1 MMKRTE
7 RLIKITTLLQGR
19 RGAVTADYIAQEC
32 EVSVRTI
39 YRDIQELMNSGV
51 PISGE
56 AGVGYI
62 LDAGYHLPP
71 LSFDIEEIESLVL
84 GMAMVCNWTD
94 DRMGRS
100 ARSALDKIKN
110 ALPAPSLERLH
121 GTALFAFQSA
131 IHVPWTVDFSA
142 LRLAIRE
149 KYKIEIDYVD
159 ERKQTSVRTVRPL
172 AMIFLGPI
180 WLLCGWCELRSDF
193 RNFRID
199 RIQNLQTLAERFRDE
214 PGKALNDYRNRD
226 HCDELGQ

>member
-19 RGAVTADYIAQEC
+19 RVAVTADYIAQEC

-39 YRDIQELMNSGV
+39 YRDIQELMSSGV

-110 ALPAPSLERLH
+110 ALPATSLEKLH

-149 KYKIEIDYVD
+149 KYKIKIDYED
-159 ERKQTSVRTVRPL
+159 EQKKASVRTIRPL

-180 WLLCGWCELRSDF
+180 WLLCGWCELRNDF

-199 RIQNLQTLAERFRDE
+199 RIQKLQTLADRFRDE
-214 PGKALNDYRNRD
+214 PGKCLNDYRNGD
-226 HCDELGQ
+226 HCDELGK